1 VPLSASD
8 HIESIPAL
16 VRCVIMLHTA
26 ESAAQP
32 ERAIAEGDLVVVYE
46 GFESMK
52 AVRVA
57 ARAQFQNKFGC
68 FDHKVIMPPLGGS
81 LAGPAGW
88 GPP

>member
-1 VPLSASD
+1 
-8 HIESIPAL
+8 
-16 VRCVIMLHTA
+16 MLHTA

-68 FDHKVIMPPLGGS
+68 FNHKVIMPPLGGS

>member
-1 VPLSASD
+1 
-8 HIESIPAL
+8 
-16 VRCVIMLHTA
+16 MLHTA

-68 FDHKVIMPPLGGS
+68 FDHK
-81 LAGPAGW
+81 